1 MVGIYARSI
10 VDLLQKHGVKDP
22 IRWTAGIIYAYGGLE
37 LPRLEESVK
46 KEIESRPFWEL
57 NFARGGS
64 GFYLRDYVRRLLKN

>member
-46 KEIESRPFWEL
+46 
-57 NFARGGS
+57 
-64 GFYLRDYVRRLLKN
+64 